1 MEHPIIQSVR
11 FALGRQMK
19 RLLPLVALAVASVEL
34 AAQNQEA
41 AAVAAT
47 VTIAT
52 GRGGAS
58 AAVPARGAGGS
69 SGMDANWY
77 LRAPDGSYQGPYGLS
92 QLRDWS
98 NAGYV
103 PLGET
108 CRIVEMTPTGDG

>member
-1 MEHPIIQSVR
+1 
-11 FALGRQMK
+11 MK
-19 RLLPLVALAVASVEL
+19 RSLPLVALAVASVKL
-34 AAQNQEA
+34 AAQNME
-41 AAVAAT
+41 VAAT

-52 GRGGAS
+52 GKGGA
-58 AAVPARGAGGS
+58 AAVVSALGAGGS

-77 LRAPDGSYQGPYGLS
+77 IRAPDGSFQGPYGLS

-108 CRIVEMTPTGDG
+108 YIMVKITPSGDGSPHEFSLDIQ